1 MGKLILLIALIT
13 KHPSII
19 LTMHEAGTQPHKM
32 SLSVTDGIELMELS
46 ISSMKEGRTWSF
58 PEKVAMRVSGA
69 ANGS

>member
-32 SLSVTDGIELMELS
+32 SLSVTDGIEYQFY
-46 ISSMKEGRTWSF
+46 EGRENVVVPREGGRESQWGSKRKLI
-58 PEKVAMRVSGA
+58 PVS
-69 ANGS
+69 